1 VKQFLY
7 AERSH
12 GGKIA
17 DLQARSQESESRM
30 QEDNQNN
37 RHTRESG
44 YPVNS
49 GFPPESIPH
58 LMRDQNDDSNG
69 LSEGGVHVYFAI
81 NP

>member
-1 VKQFLY
+1 
-7 AERSH
+7 
-12 GGKIA
+12 
-17 DLQARSQESESRM
+17 M